1 MRQPYR
7 DRIEAAYR
15 ASVVDETFIASAYR
29 AVFGTPEGAIV
40 LDDIM
45 QRICQVDDVPPLTLP
60 VDPMMIV
67 HHNAL
72 RYVGLKLY
80 KLARDPSMNVVPDL
94 KLQGDPD
101 A

>member
-1 MRQPYR
+1 MA
-7 DRIEAAYR
+7 AAYR
-15 ASVVDETFIASAYR
+15 ADVVDEQFIASAYR
-29 AVFGTPEGAIV
+29 AVFGTPEGQLV

-45 QRICQVDDVPPLTLP
+45 RRVCQVDEVPPLTLP

-72 RYVGLKLY
+72 RYVGLRIFRM
-80 KLARDPSMNVVPDL
+80 ATDPSFNEVPDV

-101 A
+101 T